1 LKTISVLLYILI
13 ALNFISCSSSVEETR
28 EEKVNNEEEEKY
40 IFDEIPINETVK
52 KEYFIIQIGAF
63 TTKQNAESFAEESR
77 IKLNEEVSV
86 TYSSDVNL
94 FIVRLDKEFKIKKEA
109 EKVRNRIR
117 LNDEFKDAW
126 IVTLAK

>member
-63 TTKQNAESFAEESR
+63 TSKQNAESFAEESR

-94 FIVRLDKEFKIKKEA
+94 FVVRLDKEFKIKKEA
-109 EKVRNRIR
+109 EKVRDQIR
-117 LNDEFKDAW
+117 KNDEFKDTW
-126 IVTLAK
+126 IITFVK